1 MPFSPCA
8 NKDEYFRQIKSKK
21 CYIRNDI
28 NIPYDKNN
36 NLTRQNSYYNLI
48 NHRKQRNKKININT
62 TRDEQNIFTETELFR
77 KNNSMCSFD
86 FSTQN
91 NLNSNLY
98 VNTEYNKEIH
108 YDKCDNKNI
117 NNNDIKKNN
126 SKNDGYIGVEMNHF
140 RIVKF
145 IQESKSLLLK
155 NGENNL

>member
-1 MPFSPCA
+1 M
-8 NKDEYFRQIKSKK
+8 
-21 CYIRNDI
+21 
-28 NIPYDKNN
+28 
-36 NLTRQNSYYNLI
+36 
-48 NHRKQRNKKININT
+48 
-62 TRDEQNIFTETELFR
+62 FR

-117 NNNDIKKNN
+117 NNNNIKKNN